1 MFWALPTLIVA
12 LTRRCV
18 TSTFAVIP
26 LALNAFTTPLRFADE
41 APYLLASVESD
52 GYLPYDDDDG
62 SLAALTAPCRPDWF
76 AIRPSWSESLR
87 LVDAAP
93 TDLSPAWEI

>member
-1 MFWALPTLIVA
+1 MPMLTVA

-26 LALNAFTTPLRFADE
+26 LALNAFTTPLRFDEE
-41 APYLLASVESD
+41 APYLLASVDSER
-52 GYLPYDDDDG
+52 YLPYDGDAG
-62 SLAALTAPCRPDWF
+62 LLAALTAPCRPDWF
-76 AIRPSWSESLR
+76 AIRPSCSESFR

-93 TDLSPAWEI
+93 TVLSPLWEIGP